1 MSNIKYNKQEE
12 AFELPYKLWDST
24 MIVRFYTDKENDIMN
39 NLKAV
44 AEKLAKLDGSRRNIA
59 ELLIDE
65 GYYEGGDADALA
77 KILAL
82 ENPYVDFCDDDTVL
96 CFDVSTSDGYM
107 KAPAHAELFGD
118 IFEITG
124 WAE

>member
-24 MIVRFYTDKENDIMN
+24 MIVRFYTDEEDDIMN

-44 AEKLAKLDGSRRNIA
+44 AEKLAKLDGSHRNIA